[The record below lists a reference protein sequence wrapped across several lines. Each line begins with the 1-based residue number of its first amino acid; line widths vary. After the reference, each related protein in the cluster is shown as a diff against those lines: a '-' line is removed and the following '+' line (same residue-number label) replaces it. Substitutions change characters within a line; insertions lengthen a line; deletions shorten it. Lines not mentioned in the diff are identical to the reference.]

1 MIQPA
6 IHEVFNLKS
15 PANSNRETTKRK
27 KIYHLIQKEM
37 NTVNIPGFIML
48 GLLTLFTSK
57 KERKTS
63 LVFSVPGHRRRN
75 TGPEYIGV
83 LSRPEGTSRL
93 YLSSYQ
99 YDSTQVYIRGTDHT
113 IKAKSFRFE
122 TLPGGITLYADQ
134 GYSAPAQSAAR
145 FVYKPGKGKVEVNTN
160 SCFEVVRM
168 Q

>member
-63 LVFSVPGHRRRN
+63 LVFSVPGHRRN